1 MAKKLLYNLALSSLL
16 FLILFFLSAV
26 IFSQILLKSEAV
38 TVPDLTGKTVAQA
51 RAELAKKDLSV
62 AQNGTEL
69 SDRWERGLIVRQDPA
84 AGSRIRVTKVVRVVT
99 SSGSEKVPV
108 PDLAGKSLDEA
119 LTMLQAGGLV
129 KGNLTQVHT
138 PKLPAGR
145 VLAQKPGPGAIVE
158 RKYPVGLLV
167 SQGDVDDRF
176 IMPDLLIGL
185 RADRVIERLKAIGFK
200 VADIRYVYYPG
211 QPAGIIVGQDPRE
224 GFPVH
229 KRSRIS
235 LEVSR

>member
-26 IFSQILLKSEAV
+26 IFSQVLLRSETV
-38 TVPDLTGKTVAQA
+38 TVPDLTGETVGQA

-62 AQNGTEL
+62 AQSGSEL

-84 AGSRIRVTKVVRVVT
+84 AGSRIRVTKVVGVVT
-99 SSGSEKVPV
+99 SSGSEKVTV

-119 LTMLQAGGLV
+119 LTMLQAAGLL
-129 KGNLTQVHT
+129 KGKLTQVHT
-138 PKLPAGR
+138 PRLAAGR
-145 VLAQKPGPGAIVE
+145 VLDQKPEPGSVVE
-158 RKYPVGLLV
+158 RNLPVGLLL
-167 SQGDVDDRF
+167 SQGDVDDRY
-176 IMPDLLIGL
+176 IMPDLIGL
-185 RADRVIERLKAIGFK
+185 KAAGVIGWLNALGFK

-211 QPAGIIVGQDPRE
+211 ASAGIVVKQDPTN
-224 GFPVH
+224 GFRVQ
-229 KRSRIS
+229 KRNRIS